1 MAETPQNSNNQNSS
15 SIANIKEKV
24 IHFYTRIKEKID
36 KISLNRQR
44 NILFISSSVLLVL
57 TILFG
62 SFWIASASNKS
73 ARLLRASDVDEYGA
87 YSYNAEA
94 FISFNQNPMSVD
106 LSTKTNNV
114 EFFLT
119 GQVNRQSKLF
129 RAPGGLNLG
138 SVPFSLQYYINDN
151 QPYYHSAN
159 FNSKYIVNDTSDFD
173 TALESET
180 IVLQNI
186 IFKDIIRSS
195 QAITSTKD
203 EDGIMQ
209 YNILLSQQGAK
220 ELAEILLQIFRK
232 KYVFIDLDSRLGS
245 LSEFEGT
252 DVRTASYTLY
262 VADGQAIGAELSANI
277 KLSAADVQTA
287 DNISMVYM
295 ISYFDIN
302 LEKSI
307 DMPELTQ
314 ENSVYYKELESAVG

>member
-1 MAETPQNSNNQNSS
+1 MAETPQNSNNQNSN
-15 SIANIKEKV
+15 SIANMKEKV
-24 IHFYTRIKEKID
+24 IHFYSRIKEKID

-62 SFWIASASNKS
+62 SFWIASTSNKS

-87 YSYNAEA
+87 YSYNTEA
-94 FISFNQNPMSVD
+94 FISFNQNPMSVEP
-106 LSTKTNNV
+106 STKTNNI

-119 GQVNRQSKLF
+119 GQVNRQNKQY
-129 RAPGGLNLG
+129 RATGGLNLG

-195 QAITSTKD
+195 KAITSTKD
-203 EDGIMQ
+203 EDGITK
-209 YNILLSQQGAK
+209 YNVLLSDQGAK
-220 ELAEILLQIFRK
+220 ELAEILIQIFRK
-232 KYVFIDLDSRLGS
+232 KYVFIDLDSRLSS
-245 LSEFEGT
+245 LSEFEEEN
-252 DVRTASYTLY
+252 VRAASYTLY

-277 KLSAADVQTA
+277 KLSAADMQTA

-307 DMPELTQ
+307 DMPEIT
-314 ENSVYYKELESAVG
+314 EDNSVYYQELESAVG